1 MSKDKVHWNELPQ
14 NERRT
19 LIALGLVDAALRAW
33 ALADLAQ
40 RPQAQVRG
48 PKVAWAIALSLV
60 SSVGILP
67 AGYLVCA
74 RVRRPGA
81 GG

>member
-1 MSKDKVHWNELPQ
+1 MSKDEVHVNGLPQ
-14 NERRT
+14 DKRRG

-40 RPQAQVRG
+40 RPQEQVRG
-48 PKVAWAIALSLV
+48 PKVAWAVALSLV

-67 AGYLVCA
+67 AGYLVCG
-74 RVRRPGA
+74 RRRS
-81 GG
+81 

>member
-1 MSKDKVHWNELPQ
+1 MSKDKVHWDDLPWGK
-14 NERRT
+14 RRG

-40 RPQAQVRG
+40 RPQEEVRG

-60 SSVGILP
+60 SSVGVLP

-74 RVRRPGA
+74 RRPSSA
-81 GG
+81 AS

>member
-1 MSKDKVHWNELPQ
+1 MSKDEVHVNDLPQ
-14 NERRT
+14 DKRRG

-40 RPQAQVRG
+40 RPQEQVRG
-48 PKVAWAIALSLV
+48 PKVAWAVALSLV

-67 AGYLVCA
+67 AGYLVCG
-74 RVRRPGA
+74 RRRS
-81 GG
+81 